1 MNLKNHIELKRPFSF
16 PNEAKYA
23 SSSFGRW
30 IYLHSIVNMLGVLVL
45 YYTGLYPVWL
55 GLISLS
61 FFILIRDVKRSSEL
75 KSFPIGFGYPNLI
88 TTGRLVLLITLA
100 YIFQSVS
107 DLVLFIAFSMLIL
120 LDGLD
125 GLVARR
131 LGQSSDQGEKLDSEV
146 DAQLVWLL
154 SWIHFYSGNAE
165 WWILIA
171 GSLRY
176 TYQLFFFWVPGI
188 SSSPPKRFRATVAVI
203 FFFSLS
209 FTFVLPKELATY
221 VLLGSSIMIIVSFG
235 LSLVGGITH
244 LRKGNLRK

>member
-1 MNLKNHIELKRPFSF
+1 MNPKNHIELKRPFSF
-16 PNEAKYA
+16 LHEANHA

-30 IYLHSIVNMLGVLVL
+30 IYIHSMVNLLGIIAFFFSWMF
-45 YYTGLYPVWL
+45 PIWL
-55 GLISLS
+55 GLLS
-61 FFILIRDVKRSSEL
+61 FSFLFFIRDVKRSSEL
-75 KSFPIGFGYPNLI
+75 KTFPIGFGYPNLI
-88 TTGRLVLLITLA
+88 TTGRLVLLVSLA
-100 YIFQSVS
+100 FVFQYLS
-107 DLVLFIAFSMLIL
+107 DWVLFISFSILIL

-131 LGQSSDQGEKLDSEV
+131 LGQTSAQGERLDAEV

-176 TYQLFFFWVPGI
+176 TYQLLFFWIPAV
-188 SSSPPKRFRATVAVI
+188 SSFPPKRFRATVAVF

-209 FTFVLPKELATY
+209 FTFILPGYLATY
-221 VLLGSSIMIIVSFG
+221 VLLGSSTLIIISFG
-235 LSLVGGITH
+235 LSLIGGIKH
-244 LRKGNLRK
+244 LRKRKTQG